1 MFLSVDVGVVKFV
14 CVDVFYGCI
23 GVGVRICL
31 YLNGYKA
38 EWLNWSA
45 EKYAF
50 AIQTKTGGLTC
61 CHLNYLFL
69 V

>member
-14 CVDVFYGCI
+14 CVEVFYGCK

-31 YLNGYKA
+31 YLNVYKA

-50 AIQTKTGGLTC
+50 AIQTKTGGLTFY
-61 CHLNYLFL
+61 HLTYLFM

>member
-38 EWLNWSA
+38 E
-45 EKYAF
+45 
-50 AIQTKTGGLTC
+50 
-61 CHLNYLFL
+61 
-69 V
+69 